1 MTLRIRLA
9 HWIDTPAGVA
19 ILPPMKKATLIA
31 SLVFAV
37 TVFAKSMAP
46 VQEIALKDIDGKPT
60 NLGAFA
66 GKTILLV
73 NVASKCGYTPQYEQ
87 LEAIHQKYKDRGF
100 TVVGVPCNDFG
111 AQEPG
116 TNEEI
121 KQFCSSKY
129 NVTFP
134 LMDKVHVKGPEQ
146 HPLYA
151 YLTGKD
157 AAFPGD
163 IKWNFGKFL
172 IGPDGKVLKRWDS
185 GVKPDSKEITEAIE
199 ASLAKR

>member
-1 MTLRIRLA
+1 
-9 HWIDTPAGVA
+9 
-19 ILPPMKKATLIA
+19 MKKATLFA
-31 SLVFAV
+31 SLIFAV
-37 TVFAKSMAP
+37 AVFAKSMAP
-46 VQEIALKDIDGKPT
+46 VHEIALKDIDGKTT
-60 NLGAFA
+60 NLAAFA

-87 LEAIHQKYKDRGF
+87 LEAVHQKYKDRGF

-116 TNEEI
+116 SNKEI
-121 KQFCSSKY
+121 KEFCSSKF

-185 GVKPDSKEITEAIE
+185 AVKPDSKEVTDAIE
-199 ASLAKR
+199 ASLAKK

>member
-1 MTLRIRLA
+1 
-9 HWIDTPAGVA
+9 
-19 ILPPMKKATLIA
+19 MKKATLIA

-37 TVFAKSMAP
+37 TIFAKSMAP

-66 GKTILLV
+66 GKTVLLV

-87 LEAIHQKYKDRGF
+87 LEAVYKKYKDRGF

-111 AQEPG
+111 SQEPG
-116 TNEEI
+116 TNDEI

-129 NVTFP
+129 DVTFP
-134 LMDKVHVKGPEQ
+134 LMDKIHVKGPEQ

-151 YLTGKD
+151 YLTGKG

-172 IGPDGKVLKRWDS
+172 IGPDGKIL
-185 GVKPDSKEITEAIE
+185 
-199 ASLAKR
+199 

>member
-1 MTLRIRLA
+1 
-9 HWIDTPAGVA
+9 
-19 ILPPMKKATLIA
+19 MKKATLIA

-37 TVFAKSMAP
+37 TIFAKSMAP

-66 GKTILLV
+66 GKTVLLV

-87 LEAIHQKYKDRGF
+87 LEAVYKKYKDRGF

-111 AQEPG
+111 SQEPG
-116 TNEEI
+116 TNDEI

-129 NVTFP
+129 DVTFP
-134 LMDKVHVKGPEQ
+134 LMDKIHVKGPEQ

-172 IGPDGKVLKRWDS
+172 IGPDGKILKRWDS
-185 GVKPDSKEITEAIE
+185 AVKPDSKEVTEAIE
-199 ASLAKR
+199 ASLAKK

>member
-1 MTLRIRLA
+1 
-9 HWIDTPAGVA
+9 
-19 ILPPMKKATLIA
+19 MKKATLFA

-37 TVFAKSMAP
+37 AVFAKSMAP
-46 VQEIALKDIDGKPT
+46 VHEIALKDIDGKPT
-60 NLGAFA
+60 NLGAFG

-73 NVASKCGYTPQYEQ
+73 NVASHCGYTPQYEA
-87 LEAIHQKYKDRGF
+87 LEAVHQKYRDRGF

-116 TNEEI
+116 SNDEI

-134 LMDKVHVKGPEQ
+134 LMDKIHVKGPEQ
-146 HPLYA
+146 HPLYT

-185 GVKPDSKEITEAIE
+185 AVKPDSKEVTDAIE
-199 ASLAKR
+199 ASLAKK

>member
-199 ASLAKR
+199 ASLAKK

>member
-1 MTLRIRLA
+1 
-9 HWIDTPAGVA
+9 
-19 ILPPMKKATLIA
+19 MKNATLLA
-31 SLVFAV
+31 LLVFV
-37 TVFAKSMAP
+37 STILAKSMSP
-46 VQEIALKDIDGKPT
+46 VLEIPLKDIDGKPT

-66 GKTILLV
+66 GKTVLLV
-73 NVASKCGYTPQYEQ
+73 NVASKCGYTPQYEA
-87 LEAIHQKYKDRGF
+87 LEAVYEKYKGRGF

-111 AQEPG
+111 SQEPG
-116 TNEEI
+116 SNKEI
-121 KQFCSSKY
+121 KEFCSSKY

-134 LMDKVHVKGPEQ
+134 MMDKVHVKGSEQ

-185 GVKPDSKEITEAIE
+185 AVKPDSKEITDAIE
-199 ASLAKR
+199 ASLPKN